1 MSLRTKA
8 LLKKY
13 EADRAQKNSWACPFC
28 VVDEIVKKN
37 FTYWQIISNKYPYN
51 KLAKLNDILML
62 KRHVGSEKEL
72 TKKEALEL
80 LSIKTEFL
88 PKSIY
93 KVIYE
98 NLPTQQSIKG
108 HYHVHLLILHDKYS
122 VMPK

>member
-13 EADRAQKNSWACPFC
+13 EADRAKKTSGDCPFC
-28 VVDEIVKKN
+28 VADEIVKKEFN
-37 FTYWQIISNKYPYN
+37 YWQIISNKYPYN

-62 KRHVGSEKEL
+62 KRHVGNEREL

-80 LSIKTEFL
+80 LEIKTKYL
-88 PKSIY
+88 PTSQY

-98 NLPTQQSIKG
+98 NLPAQQSIQG
-108 HYHVHLLILHDKYS
+108 HYHIHLLVLHDKYS

>member
-13 EADRAQKNSWACPFC
+13 EADRATQDPDLCPFC
-28 VVDEIVKKN
+28 ISDEKIKKE
-37 FTYWQIISNKYPYN
+37 FTYWHILPNKYPYN
-51 KLAKLNDILML
+51 KLAKLNDLLVL
-62 KRHVGSEKEL
+62 KRHARSEKDL
-72 TKKEALEL
+72 TPEEAKEL
-80 LSIKTEFL
+80 LSIKTNFL
-88 PKSIY
+88 PESIY

-98 NLPTQQSIKG
+98 NLPTQQSIQG